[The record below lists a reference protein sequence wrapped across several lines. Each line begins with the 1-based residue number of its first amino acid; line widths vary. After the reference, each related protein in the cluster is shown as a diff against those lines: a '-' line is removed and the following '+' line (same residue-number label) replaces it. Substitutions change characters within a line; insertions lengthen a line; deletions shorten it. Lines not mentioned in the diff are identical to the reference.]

1 MSRLHAPR
9 AATRVND
16 LAGAHRAAERE
27 VLSRGRVSSSAADYL
42 VDRRRLRR
50 QVGFWRIA
58 AFVAAALV
66 VVALG
71 VRWSSAA
78 RLGQAHI
85 ARLTISGVITGD
97 AATLKLIDE
106 IRDSKAAAA
115 LIEIN
120 SPGGTTEGSEVLYQ
134 EIRRLAEKK
143 PVAAVVGSMAASGA
157 YIAALGADRIFV
169 RGNSIVGSIG
179 VLVEFPNVS
188 GLLDK
193 VGVKMESIK
202 SSPLKAAPNGLEPT
216 SEEARA
222 AMAALVADSFAW
234 FKGLVKE
241 RRHLSDDE
249 LARVDDGRVFTGRQG
264 LPLKLADAIGGERE
278 AIQWL
283 ETEKGVAKGLPV
295 RDWRANTGFAGF
307 KLTSLAAAAAD
318 AVGLDSIAGALR
330 RSEWMSESGPVD
342 GLVSIWQ
349 LSTGE

>member
-1 MSRLHAPR
+1 MPRLHVRR
-9 AATRVND
+9 AKIRVNH
-16 LAGAHRAAERE
+16 LAGARRAAERG

-58 AFVAAALV
+58 AFIAAALV
-66 VVALG
+66 VLALG
-71 VRWSSAA
+71 ARWYGAA
-78 RLGQAHI
+78 GLGQAHI
-85 ARLTISGVITGD
+85 ARLTISGLITGD
-97 AATLKLIDE
+97 AATLKLIDQ

-115 LIEIN
+115 VIAIN

-143 PVAAVVGSMAASGA
+143 PVVAVVGSMAASGA

-169 RGNSIVGSIG
+169 HGNSIVGSIG
-179 VLVEFPNVS
+179 VLVEYPNVS

-193 VGVKMESIK
+193 VGVKFESIK

-216 SEEARA
+216 SEDARA
-222 AMAALVADSFAW
+222 AMVSLVADSFGW
-234 FKGLVKE
+234 FKSLVKE

-295 RDWRANTGFAGF
+295 RDWRASSGFAGF

-318 AVGLDSIAGALR
+318 AVGLESVAGALR
-330 RSEWMSESGPVD
+330 RAEWVGESGPVD